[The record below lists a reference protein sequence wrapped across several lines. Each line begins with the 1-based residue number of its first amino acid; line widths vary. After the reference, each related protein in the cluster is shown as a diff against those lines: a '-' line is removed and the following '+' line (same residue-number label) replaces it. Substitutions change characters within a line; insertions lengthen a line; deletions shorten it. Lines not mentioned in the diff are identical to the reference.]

1 MQLNVPTLVLVD
13 IYILALVGIL
23 MLHAWRRGRREP
35 TLGYLAAAL
44 LLGVLGTV
52 LVSALR
58 GVGMDVV
65 PLVLGN
71 MVLHLSAAMTWTA
84 LRVFTGR
91 QPHLPGICAG
101 AAIWALLCL
110 NPAFYESLT
119 VRVAAS
125 SLITVSYTGL
135 GAFELWRSR
144 KNLEVAYLPALVLTL
159 FHMAFYLVRIV
170 VDRGMPFDHA
180 LASSG
185 DGASFF
191 SLLIFETLLYAI
203 GIAFVTL
210 AMVKERAEL
219 KFRAAAYC
227 DPLTGVGNRRAFMTT
242 GEYLV
247 ESCEHRKEPVALL
260 LCDLDH
266 FKRLNDNYGHA
277 SGDEALVAFT
287 RIAVGSMRKQ
297 DVFGRIGG
305 EEFACLLA
313 DADDE
318 AGAQVAERIRRE
330 FAELPFQAPGE
341 LSVSIGI
348 VSSKEGGY
356 DLFNLLALADDA
368 LYAAKDKGRNRIQ
381 RYPAD

>member
-1 MQLNVPTLVLVD
+1 MQLNIPTLMLVD

-35 TLGYLAAAL
+35 TLGYLAAML
-44 LLGVLGTV
+44 LLGALGTV
-52 LVSALR
+52 LGGLR
-58 GVGMDVV
+58 GIGMDYV
-65 PLVLGN
+65 PLVIGN
-71 MVLHLSAAMTWTA
+71 VVLQLCGAMNWTA
-84 LRVFTGR
+84 MRVFAGR

-101 AAIWALLCL
+101 AVIWALLCL

-119 VRVAAS
+119 VRVALS
-125 SLITVSYTGL
+125 SIITVSYAGL
-135 GAFELWRSR
+135 SAFELWRSR
-144 KNLEVAYLPALVLTL
+144 KSLEVAYVPALVLTI
-159 FHMAFYLVRIV
+159 FHMGFYCVRIV
-170 VDRGMPFDHA
+170 VDRGMPFEQA

-185 DGASFF
+185 QGTSFF
-191 SLLIFETLLYAI
+191 SLLVFETLLYAI

-227 DPLTGVGNRRAFMTT
+227 DPLTGVGNRRAFMSS
-242 GEYLV
+242 GEYLLA
-247 ESCEHRKEPVALL
+247 SCEHRQEPAALL
-260 LCDLDH
+260 LCDLDY
-266 FKRLNDNYGHA
+266 FKRLNDNFGHA
-277 SGDEALVAFT
+277 AGDEALVAFS
-287 RIAVGSMRKQ
+287 RIAVSSMRKQ

-318 AGAQVAERIRRE
+318 AAAQVAERIRRE
-330 FAELPFQAPGE
+330 FADLPAQEPGL

-348 VSSKEGGY
+348 AGTREAGY
-356 DLFNLLALADDA
+356 DLFRLLSLADEA

-381 RYPAD
+381 RYTAD

>member
-13 IYILALVGIL
+13 IYVLALVGLL

-35 TLGYLAAAL
+35 TLGYLAAML
-44 LLGVLGTV
+44 LLGALGTV
-52 LVSALR
+52 LGSLR
-58 GVGMDVV
+58 GIGTDFV

-71 MVLHLSAAMTWTA
+71 VVLHFCAAMNWTA
-84 LRVFTGR
+84 MRVFAGR
-91 QPHLPGICAG
+91 QPHVPGICAG
-101 AAIWALLCL
+101 ALVWVLLCL

-119 VRVAAS
+119 VRIAVS
-125 SLITVSYTGL
+125 SLITVCYCGL
-135 GAFELWRSR
+135 SAHELWRSR
-144 KNLEVAYLPALVLTL
+144 QSLEVAYMPALLLTV
-159 FHMAFYLVRIV
+159 FHMVFYSVRIV
-170 VDRGMPFDHA
+170 IDRGMPFDAA

-185 DGASFF
+185 QGTNFF
-191 SLLIFETLLYAI
+191 SLLVFETLLYAI

-210 AMVKERAEL
+210 SMVKERAEL

-242 GEYLV
+242 GEYLL
-247 ESCEHRKEPVALL
+247 ESCEHRREPVALL

-266 FKRLNDNYGHA
+266 FKRLNDSYGHA
-277 SGDEALVAFT
+277 TGDEALVAFT

-330 FAELPFQAPGE
+330 FAEVPFQEPGE

-348 VSSKEGGY
+348 VSSRDAGY
-356 DLFNLLALADDA
+356 DLFRLLSLADDA

>member
-13 IYILALVGIL
+13 IYVLALVGLL

-35 TLGYLAAAL
+35 TLGYLAAML
-44 LLGVLGTV
+44 LLGALGTV
-52 LVSALR
+52 LGSLR
-58 GVGMDVV
+58 GIGMDYV

-71 MVLHLSAAMTWTA
+71 VVLHFCAAMNWTA
-84 LRVFTGR
+84 MRVFAGR
-91 QPHLPGICAG
+91 QPHVPGICAG
-101 AAIWALLCL
+101 SLVWVLLCL

-119 VRVAAS
+119 VRIAVS
-125 SLITVSYTGL
+125 SLITVCYCGL
-135 GAFELWRSR
+135 SAHELWRSR
-144 KNLEVAYLPALVLTL
+144 QSLEVAYMPALVLTV
-159 FHMAFYLVRIV
+159 FHMVFYSARIV
-170 VDRGMPFDHA
+170 IDRGMPFDAA

-185 DGASFF
+185 QGTNFF
-191 SLLIFETLLYAI
+191 SLLVFETLLYAI

-210 AMVKERAEL
+210 SMVKERAEL

-242 GEYLV
+242 GEYLL
-247 ESCEHRKEPVALL
+247 ESCEHRREPVALL

-266 FKRLNDNYGHA
+266 FKRLNDSYGHA
-277 SGDEALVAFT
+277 TGDEALVAFT

-330 FAELPFQAPGE
+330 FTEVPFQEAGE

-348 VSSKEGGY
+348 VSSRDAGY
-356 DLFNLLALADDA
+356 DLFRLLSLADDA